1 MLKYYFDVEFTDGT
15 TYTQNAD
22 DRSVF
27 EPEKRSC
34 FFDVKRLIEEGRK
47 IRYFMLSDGKDVYM
61 VDLTDG
67 HFEVNGKSFF
77 MHDRRDLSDFK
88 IIFYRQHTHSFN
100 VGNRAELSHEMIFCI
115 GWQVTIDD
123 ENIKRVMEIE

>member
-67 HFEVNGKSFF
+67 HFEINGKSFF
-77 MHDRRDLSDFK
+77 MHERRDFTDFE
-88 IIFYRQHTHSFN
+88 IIFFRQHTHNFMAS
-100 VGNRAELSHEMIFCI
+100 GAETAHDIVYRM
-115 GWQVTIDD
+115 GWQTNKDGQ
-123 ENIKRVMEIE
+123 NFQQVMEIE